1 MLSKRPW
8 QPELVLMF
16 IAALFASLCLAGVVA
31 PLLQSAHVAG
41 FKSPDDTGYL
51 LLGTLSMQGVTWV
64 FIWFFL
70 KWHEINWRD
79 AFGLN
84 NPDLMKSLL
93 LAAGVLI
100 LALPVVWLLQSLSI
114 TALARLGVPPENQR
128 AVDMLLAAKSV
139 WAKGYF
145 VIFAVV
151 IAPVA
156 EEFIFRGM
164 LYPFV
169 KQLGSP
175 KMAFFGTSAI
185 FAEIH
190 FDAGTLVPLFAL
202 ALVLTWLYKK
212 TDCLMAPVAAHS
224 LFNATNLVVLHFE
237 DEVNEL
243 LQRLASF
250 LHGS

>member
-1 MLSKRPW
+1 
-8 QPELVLMF
+8 
-16 IAALFASLCLAGVVA
+16 
-31 PLLQSAHVAG
+31 
-41 FKSPDDTGYL
+41 
-51 LLGTLSMQGVTWV
+51 
-64 FIWFFL
+64 
-70 KWHEINWRD
+70 
-79 AFGLN
+79 
-84 NPDLMKSLL
+84 
-93 LAAGVLI
+93 
-100 LALPVVWLLQSLSI
+100 
-114 TALARLGVPPENQR
+114 
-128 AVDMLLAAKSV
+128 MLLAAKSV

-190 FDAGTLVPLFAL
+190 FDAGTLVPLFVL

-212 TDCLMAPVAAHS
+212 TDCLLAPVAAHS

-237 DEVNEL
+237 DQVNEL
-243 LQRLASF
+243 LQRLALF